1 MHDRLHPVLVEGGG
15 HLARAV
21 GGEAVEPV
29 GPHVLDSVPD
39 LRAIDREILRLAV
52 PALGALAAEPLYLLV
67 DTAVVGH
74 LGTPQLGGL
83 AVAGTVLTTAFFLF
97 NFLAYGTTAAVA
109 RLVGARNEHA
119 AAHQAVQGVWLALA
133 IGAAL
138 LVLGVVAAPAAVAL
152 FGSTSAVRSN
162 AEVYLR
168 ISALGAPAVLLALV
182 GVGYLRGLQDTK
194 RTLVIAVGSNV
205 ANLVL
210 ELVLIYGLG
219 MGIAASAA
227 ATVVAQ
233 YGAAGAYLA
242 VVWRNVRAAGVGVR
256 PDGRRLRSLIVV
268 GRDLFVRTGS
278 LLAALAVATAVASRL
293 GAVDLGAHQI
303 AFQLWSFLALVLDA
317 IAIAGQAMIGRL
329 LGAGDAD
336 DARVAGRRMVE
347 WGIVAGVAFALAV
360 LALRSVLV
368 PLFTDDPAV
377 RALARDVLLV
387 VAVLQPIN
395 AVVFVLD
402 GVLIGA
408 GDLRYLAR
416 AMAVSGLV
424 VFLPAALAVLAL
436 DGTLLWLWGALAL
449 LMAAR
454 LAGNVLRFAG
464 SGWQVVGE
472 ER

>member
-1 MHDRLHPVLVEGGG
+1 
-15 HLARAV
+15 
-21 GGEAVEPV
+21 
-29 GPHVLDSVPD
+29 
-39 LRAIDREILRLAV
+39 V

-83 AVAGTVLTTAFFLF
+83 AVAGTVLTTSFFLF

-109 RLVGARNEHA
+109 RLVGARDERA
-119 AAHQAVQGVWLALA
+119 AAHQAVQGVWLGLA
-133 IGAAL
+133 IG
-138 LVLGVVAAPAAVAL
+138 LVLGVLGVVGAPAAVGL
-152 FGSTSAVRSN
+152 FGASEAVRDN
-162 AEVYLR
+162 AVVYLR

-194 RTLVIAVGSNV
+194 RTLLVAVGSNV
-205 ANLVL
+205 VNLVL
-210 ELVLIYGLG
+210 EVALIYGLG

-227 ATVVAQ
+227 ATVFAQTLAGIVYVAIVL
-233 YGAAGAYLA
+233 G
-242 VVWRNVRAAGVGVR
+242 NVRAAGVGLA
-256 PDGRRLRSLIVV
+256 PDLRRLRALVVV

-278 LLAALAVATAVASRL
+278 LLTALAVATAVASRL

-317 IAIAGQAMIGRL
+317 IAIAGQAMIGRF
-329 LGAGDAD
+329 LGAGAAD
-336 DARVAGRRMVE
+336 DARAAGRRMVQ
-347 WGIVAGVAFALAV
+347 WGVVAGVVFAGVV
-360 LALRSVLV
+360 LAARPVLV
-368 PLFTDDPAV
+368 PLFTDDVAV
-377 RALARDVLLV
+377 ERLAFDVLLV

-408 GDLRYLAR
+408 GDLRYLAK

-424 VFLPAALAVLAL
+424 VFLPAALLVLRA
-436 DGTLLWLWGALAL
+436 DGPLVALWGALTL
-449 LMAAR
+449 LMVAR
-454 LAGNVLRFAG
+454 LVGNVARFRSSA
-464 SGWQVVGE
+464 WQVVGA